1 MAHIS
6 DTGIV
11 TALQPGETTV
21 TVSSVDGNVRKSC
34 PVTVTEG
41 NAAHKIYVSKSELSL
56 SAGDS
61 LQLESGLSGHPEEGE
76 TVLFFSSHPEVATVD
91 GNGTITAH
99 AGGSTVVSAV
109 LSVSGYTAVCNVSVK
124 GIPVES
130 VSHDASELT
139 MHKGERAAVY
149 RHGPARRRQRK
160 DGDLFQPRSRRCR
173 RDVGRSRGG
182 VCRRGYG
189 DHRTDAGREKTARC
203 VLHVVP

>member
-99 AGGSTVVSAV
+99 A
-109 LSVSGYTAVCNVSVK
+109 
-124 GIPVES
+124 
-130 VSHDASELT
+130 
-139 MHKGERAAVY
+139 
-149 RHGPARRRQRK
+149 RRQY
-160 DGDLFQPRSRRCR
+160 GGFGGA
-173 RDVGRSRGG
+173 VGVRLYGG
-182 VCRRGYG
+182 
-189 DHRTDAGREKTARC
+189 
-203 VLHVVP
+203 L